1 MIAQFVHLLKI
12 SAMDTNSL
20 KEIIIQQGS
29 IKAVEDLIVR
39 TKFNSI
45 TKMPSVVILSGIR
58 RCGKSTLMQ
67 QIRAINSEKD
77 YYLNFDDERL
87 LHFTIEDFQK
97 LHETFIEL
105 FGLQKTFYFDEIQ
118 NIKNWEFFIRRLHNE
133 GNKVYITGSNANL
146 LSKEL
151 GTHLTGRHIQMELFP
166 FSFKEYLDFKKLKF
180 EKNDFYTTEGKA
192 NLKKQFENYYNE
204 GGFPEYL
211 QTKSAEYLKS
221 LYDSILYRDILVRN
235 KIINDY
241 EIRELGY
248 YVAGNISKPISFNSL
263 KSTIGVK
270 HVNTVKNY
278 LNYFEDT
285 YLVFLLTKFDFSI
298 KKQIVNPR
306 KIYFIDNAL
315 AKNISFRFSEDKGRF
330 LENMVFIELKRRG
343 CELFYHKMKKECDFL
358 IREKSKIIQA
368 IQVTASLEDKKTKDR
383 EVAGLYEAMDTHS
396 LKEGLILTENENFTI
411 ALEDKTIKV
420 IPVYNWLLK

>member
-1 MIAQFVHLLKI
+1 MNA
-12 SAMDTNSL
+12 NRL

-29 IKAVEDLIVR
+29 IRVVDDLIVR
-39 TKFNSI
+39 AKFNSI
-45 TKMPSVVILSGIR
+45 TKMPSVIILSGIR

-67 QIRAINSEKD
+67 QIRAVNSEKD

-87 LHFTIEDFQK
+87 LHFTVDDFQQ

-105 FGLQKTFYFDEIQ
+105 FGSQKTFYFDEIQ
-118 NIKNWEFFIRRLHNE
+118 NIKHWEFFIRRLHNE

-151 GTHLTGRHIQMELFP
+151 GTHLTGRHIQVELFP
-166 FSFKEYLDFKKLKF
+166 FSFNEYLDFNKIKIEKK
-180 EKNDFYTTEGKA
+180 DFYTTVGKA
-192 NLKKQFENYYNE
+192 NLKKQFENYLNE

-211 QTKSAEYLKS
+211 RTKSPEYLKS

-263 KSTIGVK
+263 KSIINVK
-270 HVNTVKNY
+270 HVNTAKNY
-278 LNYFEDT
+278 LSYFEDT
-285 YLVFLLTKFDFSI
+285 YLIFLLSKFDFSI
-298 KKQIVNPR
+298 KKQIVNPK

-315 AKNISFRFSEDKGRF
+315 AKSISFRFSEDKGRF

-343 CELFYHKMKKECDFL
+343 YELFYHKIKKECDFL
-358 IREKSKIIQA
+358 IREKSKISRA
-368 IQVTASLEDKKTKDR
+368 IQVTTSLEDKKTKDR
-383 EVAGLYEAMDTHS
+383 EVAGLCEAMDTHN
-396 LKEGLILTENENFTI
+396 LKEGLILTENENFT
-411 ALEDKTIKV
+411 LSLNDKTIKV
-420 IPVYNWLLK
+420 LPVYRWLLN